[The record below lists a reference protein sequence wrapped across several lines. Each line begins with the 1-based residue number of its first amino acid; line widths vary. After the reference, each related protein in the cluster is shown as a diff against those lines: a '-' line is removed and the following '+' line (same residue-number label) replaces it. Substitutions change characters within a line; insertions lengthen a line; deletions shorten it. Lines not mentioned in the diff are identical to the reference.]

1 MVFARPL
8 AVLGLAG
15 LACAGLST
23 PIDVSAQQIFRSIG
37 PEGRV
42 TFSDR
47 PVAGASSARG
57 GPAVAAAA
65 AATAGDVSALPFELR
80 QAANSYPVTL
90 FSGPECGPCTQ
101 GRGLLTARG
110 IPFAEKT
117 ITSNEDI
124 EALKRLAGVATLP
137 VLTIGGQQL
146 KGFSE
151 LEWTQ
156 FLDAAGYPKTSLLPT
171 TYQLP
176 PASPLVAAHDVKPRP
191 APATAAAPAPAPAA
205 VPPSPS
211 GGFQF

>member
-15 LACAGLST
+15 LACAGLSA
-23 PIDVSAQQIFRSIG
+23 PIDASAQQIFRSIS

-47 PVAGASSARG
+47 PAAGASSTRG
-57 GPAVAAAA
+57 GATAAAA
-65 AATAGDVSALPFELR
+65 SAGDVSTLPFELR
-80 QAANSYPVTL
+80 QAASTYPVTL
-90 FSGPECGPCTQ
+90 FSGPDCGPCMQ
-101 GRGLLTARG
+101 GRTLLTGRG

-117 ITSNEDI
+117 VSTNEDI
-124 EALKRLAGVATLP
+124 EALKRLVGMATLP
-137 VLTIGGQQL
+137 VLTVGGQQL

-156 FLDAAGYPKTSLLPT
+156 FLDAAGYPKSSLLPS

-176 PASPLVAAHDVKPRP
+176 PAAPLVAAHDVKPRP
-191 APATAAAPAPAPAA
+191 APAAAAAPAPAPAVA
-205 VPPSPS
+205 APPPS